1 LLQVSKWKAA
11 LRRECER
18 KKSRGPWIKNGQI
31 EEEDE
36 EEEEMMMI

>member
-18 KKSRGPWIKNGQI
+18 EISMGPWIKNGQI
-31 EEEDE
+31 EEEE
-36 EEEEMMMI
+36 KEMMMN